1 MSHQTT
7 EYEKIIHAAGHRVT
21 PQRLLILAAVCEIG
35 GHTSLGEIY
44 ACVHQSDPTIDRS
57 TLYRT
62 LKLFVDLGLVVSA
75 DTGDGETYYE
85 IAKPHPHHHLVCRR
99 CGKEQ
104 EIEHT
109 LMQRMFDQISQEY
122 GFQPATDHL
131 VLFGLC
137 AECQHAQTPSPAV
150 DAD

>member
-1 MSHQTT
+1 MSHYTT
-7 EYEKIIHAAGHRVT
+7 DYEEIIRAAGHRVT
-21 PQRLLILAAVCEIG
+21 PQRVFILDAVCEGG

-44 ACVHQSDPTIDRS
+44 TRVHQLDPTIDRS

-75 DTGDGETYYE
+75 DTGTGETYYE
-85 IAKPHPHHHLVCRR
+85 IAKSHPHHHLVCRR

-109 LMQRMFDQISQEY
+109 VMQRMFDQVFQEY
-122 GFQPATDHL
+122 GFKPATDHM

-137 AECQHAQTPSPAV
+137 EDCQRVVP
-150 DAD
+150 DAHTH